1 VAVPSDEPAR
11 NAPVLRHVAVFKWK
25 EDIEPAA
32 VARLAAEIDAL
43 PAALPWIRR
52 FHHGADLGL
61 TDSSWDYAVVADMD
75 DDAAYLRYATDPIHQ
90 RVIREHLEPLLA
102 ARAACQFR
110 LPDEPDGTRAL

>member
-1 VAVPSDEPAR
+1 M
-11 NAPVLRHVAVFKWK
+11 LRHVAVFKWK
-25 EDIEPAA
+25 EGVEPAA

-61 TDSSWDYAVVADMD
+61 AGSSWDYAVVADMD
-75 DDAAYLRYATDPIHQ
+75 DDAAYLRYATDPTHQ

-110 LPDEPDGTRAL
+110 LPDEPGDTRAL